1 MSRHGLP
8 RGESWV
14 FTDYLT
20 GDRCFLVIDPDGKPG
35 VRHRNCPVMA
45 ALVAELDAFYCMECG
60 YNGRVSGRWAVE
72 IVTARA
78 GCAGDSGAGPGA

>member
-1 MSRHGLP
+1 MNRRGVPH
-8 RGESWV
+8 GESWV

-35 VRHRNCPVMA
+35 VRHRNCSVMA
-45 ALVAELDAFYCMECG
+45 ALIAELDAFYCMECG

-72 IVTARA
+72 IITARA
-78 GCAGDSGAGPGA
+78 RYAGDSGAGPGA